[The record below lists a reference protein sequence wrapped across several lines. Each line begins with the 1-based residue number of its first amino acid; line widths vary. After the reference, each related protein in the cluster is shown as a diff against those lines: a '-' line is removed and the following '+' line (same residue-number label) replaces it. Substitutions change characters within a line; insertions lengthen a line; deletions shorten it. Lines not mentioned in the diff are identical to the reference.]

1 MSSDVI
7 NIMVIGQ
14 DINELVED
22 LTDEFYETGIK
33 QIKQWLVSNIS
44 NTSERV
50 IRDMDTETLLDLFL
64 DSSMEL
70 MGIAL
75 RHKNGP

>member
-1 MSSDVI
+1 
-7 NIMVIGQ
+7 MVIGQ